1 MNILIS
7 NDDGIHAKGLQVLA
21 KHLAQRHAVSI
32 VAPDRE
38 RSAIGHAITLDLPI
52 RVQAVPINGFSK
64 AYAVSGTPADCI
76 KLALMELLDEKPD
89 LMISGINPGANV
101 GVNVFY
107 SGTFAAAR
115 EATLYGIPAMAVSI
129 QGGAPDHYET
139 AAATAA
145 ELAEYIGRKGLPP
158 GTLLN
163 VNMPDAPRGR
173 LRGYRWSRQAISPF
187 RESIEKRMDPWNR
200 PYYWQGAVLESPIDD
215 PTLDIVAM
223 GDNYVSLTPIK
234 CDMTDYESLQRMK
247 AWDLIFA

>member
-52 RVQAVPINGFSK
+52 RVQAVPINGFSS

-101 GVNVFY
+101 GVYVFY

-115 EATLYGIPAMAVSI
+115 EAPLYGIPAMAVSI

-200 PYYWQGAVLESPIDD
+200 PYYWQGAVLESHIDD